1 MYSYVGDSNS
11 VYICVFLPLKY
22 QYKTAKVFLIPG
34 IEATLQIVVY
44 NYTSWEQSNDYPSID
59 KLCFIKPKT
68 VRITEKWLELETCVV
83 FSSTDP
89 NIFGPVV

>member
-44 NYTSWEQSNDYPSID
+44 NYTS
-59 KLCFIKPKT
+59 
-68 VRITEKWLELETCVV
+68 
-83 FSSTDP
+83 
-89 NIFGPVV
+89 